1 MVDSASLTKIN
12 ISSVNDIPDQYVAPT
27 SPASVDDGWG
37 EIGNGIQEDLE
48 TDKDGW
54 DDIEPLE
61 EPKPSPLLANIQ
73 AAQKRPVVH
82 HPQPQSQ
89 GNLISVYAC
98 LLWCSGFL

>member
-1 MVDSASLTKIN
+1 MVDSASLTEIN
-12 ISSVNDIPDQYVAPT
+12 ISSVNDIRDQDVAPT
-27 SPASVDDGWG
+27 SPTSVDDGWG

-48 TDKDGW
+48 IDKDGW

-82 HPQPQSQ
+82 PQPQSQ
-89 GNLISVYAC
+89 QGNH
-98 LLWCSGFL
+98 